1 MNLQKIKEYI
11 HSEYGNC
18 DIDINLHGVD
28 AELMLRKNGMDA
40 VNGKV
45 GEMANG
51 IMLTVYSADYLP
63 FAPREKT
70 HFGGGIVE

>member
-11 HSEYGNC
+11 QSEYGNC
-18 DIDINLHGVD
+18 DIEINLHGVD
-28 AELMLRKNGMDA
+28 AELMLRKYGMDA

-51 IMLTVYSADYLP
+51 IMLTAYSNDYLP
-63 FAPREKT
+63 FAPKSKT
-70 HFGGGIVE
+70 HYGGGIVE